1 MRGAGVAHLRARDR
15 IDIAAYL
22 ASLGAPPLRP
32 SSRL

>member
-22 ASLGAPPLRP
+22 ASLGEAARSL